1 MIESTKLKKKDI
13 SVFLENRSLRMLF
26 LGFSSGL
33 PILLVFSTLSV
44 WLVKAGISRSTVT
57 IFSWAGFAYAF
68 KYVWSPLIDN
78 LKLPLFGKFG
88 QRKSWLLLSQIMIV
102 ISLLFTASTDPS
114 KTLVLTAIA
123 ITLLAFSSATQDIV
137 IDAFRIESAP
147 QKLQGILSSMYIAGY
162 RIAMLVSGA
171 GSLWLASY
179 LGTNVYKPEVW
190 QIVYIFMASLMF
202 VGILTTLLSPEP
214 KIKKFNF
221 MKIKQQFNFF
231 LVFVFSIITFII
243 FYSLINNPFSEEEI
257 LRSFLFASFKISLCF
272 GLAGTMVY
280 LFIISGFISK
290 KDSSLAYIKP
300 ITNFTNR
307 YGKFAIAILLLIGLY
322 RIADVVM
329 GVVANIFYLEKGFNV
344 KEIATYSKFFGV
356 FATIF
361 GGFIGGISALK
372 FGTMRALFFGA
383 LVAAASNL
391 LFAWLA
397 ISEPSIKF
405 LIVVITAD
413 NISSGF
419 AGAAFV
425 VYLSG
430 LTSIKFTATQ
440 YALFSSIMLFLPKLI
455 AGYSGSWV
463 DIMGYPNFFLLTAIL
478 GVPVLIM
485 IVWISKIAP
494 IKN

>member
-1 MIESTKLKKKDI
+1 MTKLINVKKKDI
-13 SVFLENRSLRMLF
+13 SVFFENRSTRMLF
-26 LGFSSGL
+26 FGFSSGL

-44 WLVKAGISRSTVT
+44 WLVKAGVDRSTVT

-68 KYVWSPLIDN
+68 KYIWSPLVDN
-78 LKLPLFGKFG
+78 FKLPLFGKFG
-88 QRKSWLLLSQIMIV
+88 QRKSWLLLSQIMIIV
-102 ISLLFTASTDPS
+102 SLLFTASTDPS
-114 KTLVLTAIA
+114 KTLVFTAIA
-123 ITLLAFSSATQDIV
+123 ITFLAFSSATQDIV

-147 QKLQGILSSMYIAGY
+147 QKFQGVLSSMYIAGY

-179 LGTNVYKPEVW
+179 LGTNIYKPEVW

-202 VGILTTLLSPEP
+202 IGILTTFLSSEP
-214 KIKKFNF
+214 KIKKFNSI
-221 MKIKQQFNFF
+221 KIKQQFRFF
-231 LVFVFSIITFII
+231 LVFISSIIIFVV
-243 FYSLINNPFSEEEI
+243 FYSLINNPFSEKEI
-257 LRSFLFASFKISLCF
+257 LDSFLFASFKILLCF
-272 GLAGTMVY
+272 GLAGLAVY
-280 LFIISGFISK
+280 LFIILGFISK
-290 KDSSLAYIKP
+290 KDVGLAYIKP

-372 FGTMRALFFGA
+372 YGTMRALFFGA
-383 LVAAASNL
+383 LIAAASNL

-397 ISEPSIKF
+397 VSEASIKF
-405 LIVVITAD
+405 LIIVITAD

-425 VYLSG
+425 VYLSS

-463 DIMGYPNFFLLTAIL
+463 DVIGYPNFFILTAVL
-478 GVPVLIM
+478 GMPVLIM
-485 IVWISKIAP
+485 IIWISKIAP
-494 IKN
+494 VKN